1 MMIATR
7 STFATSR
14 FVLLWVLCPVVALA
28 TFRFLFGGVA
38 ATMGDFLYHAEM
50 RPVAFYA
57 HIVLASVALVL
68 VPFQF
73 WQGLRSRRIQ
83 IHRWLGRI
91 YGISILA
98 SGSGGLWLAVT
109 TESGNVAAWG
119 FGLLAI
125 AWVGTTAYGILLAMG
140 RNVSA
145 HQDWMIRSAAL
156 TMAAVT
162 LRIHLGL
169 GMVLGL
175 DYGDIVSFLGWSCWV
190 PNLLAAEFIVRRGRK
205 RTLRRVAVASVR
217 TA

>member
-1 MMIATR
+1 MTTPKA
-7 STFATSR
+7 TFATSR
-14 FVLLWVLCPVVALA
+14 FVLLWVLCPLVALA

-57 HIVLASVALVL
+57 HIVLASVALAL

-73 WQGLRSRRIQ
+73 WQALRSRQIQ

-98 SGSGGLWLAVT
+98 AGWGGLWLAVT
-109 TESGNVAAWG
+109 TESGSVAAWG
-119 FGLLAI
+119 FGLLAV
-125 AWVGTTAYGILLAMG
+125 AWVGATIWGILFATR
-140 RNVSA
+140 RNLSA
-145 HQDWMIRSAAL
+145 HRDWMIRSAAL

-162 LRIHLGL
+162 LRIYLGV
-169 GMVLGL
+169 GAVFGFS
-175 DYGDIVSFLGWSCWV
+175 YGDIVGFLAWSCWV
-190 PNLLAAEFIVRRGRK
+190 PNLLVAEFIVRRGRQ
-205 RTLRRVAVASVR
+205 RTRRRDAAASVR